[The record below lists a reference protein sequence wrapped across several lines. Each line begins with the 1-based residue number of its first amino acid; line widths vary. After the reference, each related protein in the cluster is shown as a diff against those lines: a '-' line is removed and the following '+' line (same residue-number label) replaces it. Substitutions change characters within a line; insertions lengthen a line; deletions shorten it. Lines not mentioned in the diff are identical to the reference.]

1 MEHAKNFVIYLLLLV
16 SITMLLKFF
25 GVLDITFTFIFAF
38 GFILVGLA
46 TVFIVF
52 GKHDTSALIIGTTV
66 FLIGI
71 LIYLNEQ
78 FFLMD
83 WQQLLLPAGLVIIG
97 INLLMLFFDDPKNY
111 KALIIS
117 LVFFFVPIVLL
128 SNKGTLNLDGY
139 IKSLWNVL
147 EKYWLIILL
156 AVVSLIFVLSQ
167 HKKENA
173 KPAEPEPLPP
183 VQEIPKI
190 NPDAGT
196 TLKNET
202 ESPNS
207 TE

>member
-1 MEHAKNFVIYLLLLV
+1 M
-16 SITMLLKFF
+16 
-25 GVLDITFTFIFAF
+25 DITFTFIFAF

-46 TVFIVF
+46 TVYIVF

-111 KALIIS
+111 KALFIS

-167 HKKENA
+167 HKKENG
-173 KPAEPEPLPP
+173 KPAEPEPPA
-183 VQEIPKI
+183 QK
-190 NPDAGT
+190 NPENTPDTGT
-196 TLKNET
+196 VPENET
-202 ESPNS
+202 DTPKT